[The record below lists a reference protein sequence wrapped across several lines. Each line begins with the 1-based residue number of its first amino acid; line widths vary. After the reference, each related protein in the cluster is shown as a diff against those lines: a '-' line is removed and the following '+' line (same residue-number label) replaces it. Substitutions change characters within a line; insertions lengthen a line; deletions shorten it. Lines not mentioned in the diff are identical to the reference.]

1 MAGPLR
7 SELIPRAA
15 SPCLGPSPKW
25 GGGRRQGRSG
35 PRLQRPPGD
44 KAWGD
49 WSTRLQCGARA
60 PRGRAAEEAGGRGG
74 WVWGPEPDRP
84 ERFAQP
90 LSAAWVQRFPGAL
103 RFSGE

>member
-35 PRLQRPPGD
+35 PRLQRPPGT
-44 KAWGD
+44 KPGGIGARVCSAGLEPRGGERPR
-49 WSTRLQCGARA
+49 RLAEEVAGCGALSLTD
-60 PRGRAAEEAGGRGG
+60 PRG
-74 WVWGPEPDRP
+74 
-84 ERFAQP
+84 
-90 LSAAWVQRFPGAL
+90 LHNL
-103 RFSGE
+103 